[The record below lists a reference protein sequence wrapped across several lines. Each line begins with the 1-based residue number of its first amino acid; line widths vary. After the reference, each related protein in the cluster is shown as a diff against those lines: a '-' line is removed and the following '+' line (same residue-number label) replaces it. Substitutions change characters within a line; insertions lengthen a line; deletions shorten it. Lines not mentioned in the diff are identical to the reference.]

1 MFRILSTP
9 LAVIAGNWFGGLIRY
24 ILTGDK
30 VQSIQFKYTTSKG
43 RQMTNSPIATKF
55 YPGLLFSFLGKPRWF
70 YAFIG
75 GTLAGS
81 LVPDALEA
89 LWLERVIE
97 PLIVDRVTSK
107 REDGL

>member
-1 MFRILSTP
+1 MFRIVSTS

-43 RQMTNSPIATKF
+43 RQMTNSPVATKF
-55 YPGLLFSFLGKPRWF
+55 FPGLFFAFLGKPRWF
-70 YAFIG
+70 FALIG

-81 LVPDALEA
+81 LVPDGLEV

-97 PLIVDRVTSK
+97 PFIVDRVAVK